1 MAPTVSRSV
10 ERGKYMSFSD
20 RDVMYVQNPA
30 IGAALLW
37 RFTCGYYSNENRP
50 IPFPLLFVVLPIMF
64 RQDLCTVI
72 KGTQKA
78 SGLSKFSEKLFSGK
92 QNDSIHYVNTAAIQ
106 MRGLTLESFNIAVEA
121 NLVSLSAE
129 TAMVFPLIITTH
141 KYVPKGDCKDMLT
154 AAERLGIWCSGLT
167 LLEIAKWLK
176 VRF

>member
-1 MAPTVSRSV
+1 
-10 ERGKYMSFSD
+10 MSFLD

-37 RFTCGYYSNENRP
+37 RFICGYYASENQP
-50 IPFPLLFVVLPIMF
+50 VPFPLLFVVLPIVF

-78 SGLSKFSEKLFSGK
+78 SGLSKVSEKLFSGK

-106 MRGLTLESFNIAVEA
+106 MRRLTLDAFNIAVEA

-129 TAMVFPLIITTH
+129 TATVFPLTTSVR
-141 KYVPKGDCKDMLT
+141 KYTPKGDCKNMMS
-154 AAERLGIWCSGLT
+154 AAEKLGVWCSDIT